1 VLTDAIGQVFEPCHA
16 APRIVS
22 LVPSLTELLIDMGLA
37 KNIVGRTAFCI
48 HPREFL
54 QNLPKVGGTKDV
66 DLDKL
71 RSLRPSHVVVNV
83 DENRIEQ
90 VNEIRT
96 FVPHVIVTHPMQ
108 PDDNLELFR
117 LFGGVFEV
125 QHRAE
130 ELSLQ
135 FQSALRTAR
144 AETQLLPQEN
154 VVYCIWKDPWMTVGP
169 NTYISTILRAVG
181 WHTLPESAEARYP
194 TIEFNEAWLPRVH
207 RVFLSSEPYRFCNKH
222 LQEASGLPSL
232 AGKMIQLID
241 GEMVSW
247 YGSRAAA
254 GLRYLASLRT
264 GAMGNHELRSF

>member
-1 VLTDAIGQVFEPCHA
+1 MLTDAIGQAFEPCHV

-22 LVPSLTELLIDMGLA
+22 LVPSLTELLINMGLA
-37 KNIVGRTAFCI
+37 ENIVGRTGFCI
-48 HPREFL
+48 HPREFV
-54 QNLPKVGGTKDV
+54 QSLPKVGGTKDV

-90 VNEIRT
+90 VDEIRS
-96 FVPHVIVTHPMQ
+96 FVPHVIVTHPLQ
-108 PDDNLELFR
+108 LDDNLKVFR
-117 LFGGVFEV
+117 LFGGLFAV
-125 QHRAE
+125 QHRAD

-135 FQSALRTAR
+135 FKSALQTAR
-144 AETQLLPQEN
+144 AETQQLPQEN

-169 NTYISTILRAVG
+169 NTYISAMLREVG
-181 WHTLPESAEARYP
+181 WHTLPDETEARYP
-194 TIEFNEAWLPRVH
+194 TIEFNEAWLHRVH
-207 RVFLSSEPYRFCNKH
+207 RVFLSSEPYRFCDKH
-222 LQEASGLPSL
+222 LQEVSGMPSL
-232 AGKMIQLID
+232 ARKIIQLID

-264 GAMGNHELRSF
+264 CVHRKAHPV